1 MFSNNN
7 IFIFFFFRTNDK
19 KYFDKDKKF
28 KEIFIL
34 LTSDHLCW
42 NVSDEFIYFSSRLF
56 LFIFYFL
63 FWLNKIDPR
72 SAVRQILLLWERTM
86 RGRAKDEW
94 KKRWFQLNSE
104 RNRRA
109 DRERD
114 VHYSKDS
121 RRLTLLRPLLPRYNL
136 NCRLPL
142 QRREKGGCNRQ
153 ILFHTITLP
162 PAFLFFHTFDK
173 PSSPRVH
180 LTTSDYSNDIPL
192 IPLTRKRKYV
202 YINHERYRFSS
213 LKISNFFFF
222 LNRR

>member
-7 IFIFFFFRTNDK
+7 IFIFFFFSFFRTNDK

-104 RNRRA
+104 RNRRV

-121 RRLTLLRPLLPRYNL
+121 RRLTLLRPLLPRSTA
-136 NCRLPL
+136 
-142 QRREKGGCNRQ
+142 G
-153 ILFHTITLP
+153 
-162 PAFLFFHTFDK
+162 
-173 PSSPRVH
+173 
-180 LTTSDYSNDIPL
+180 
-192 IPLTRKRKYV
+192 
-202 YINHERYRFSS
+202 YRFNGERRVDATDKFYFIPSPS
-213 LKISNFFFF
+213 PPLSYSFIHSINPPRLVCILLHPITRTISHWYH
-222 LNRR
+222 

>member
-7 IFIFFFFRTNDK
+7 IFIFFFFSFFRTNDK

-63 FWLNKIDPR
+63 FWLNKIGCSTNSLALGAND
-72 SAVRQILLLWERTM
+72 A
-86 RGRAKDEW
+86 W
-94 KKRWFQLNSE
+94 KSE
-104 RNRRA
+104 RRVEKKMVSIEQWTKPTSGQRTRRSLL
-109 DRERD
+109 ERLAQT
-114 VHYSKDS
+114 DS
-121 RRLTLLRPLLPRYNL
+121 APASIAAL

-222 LNRR
+222 

>member
-7 IFIFFFFRTNDK
+7 IFIIFFFSFFRTNDK

-28 KEIFIL
+28 KSNFYF
-34 LTSDHLCW
+34 THLWPSVLECFRW
-42 NVSDEFIYFSSRLF
+42 IYFSSRLF

-63 FWLNKIDPR
+63 FWLNKIDLR

-121 RRLTLLRPLLPRYNL
+121 RRLTLLRPLLPRSTA
-136 NCRLPL
+136 
-142 QRREKGGCNRQ
+142 G
-153 ILFHTITLP
+153 
-162 PAFLFFHTFDK
+162 
-173 PSSPRVH
+173 
-180 LTTSDYSNDIPL
+180 
-192 IPLTRKRKYV
+192 
-202 YINHERYRFSS
+202 YRFNGERRVDATDKFYFIPSPS
-213 LKISNFFFF
+213 PPLSYSFIHSINPPRLVCILLHPITRTISHWYH
-222 LNRR
+222 